1 MKIRKKDLMN
11 LIRESLKS
19 THFGTR
25 DKEGKLAFAPDLK
38 DMESVYGKN
47 IGGKVSKQ
55 KLEEFFKDSI
65 IPFNVITIPDDA
77 YRTLQNMIVGG
88 GGATFE
94 QVELNF
100 FEKALTSITSM
111 FRGRYDDLAAIRSK
125 IDPDA
130 YNIMIERKDEDY
142 GAFFFDLTW
151 VAHDLIGHGINLEG
165 VGDYGM
171 LVSGIGGLFNAIFH
185 LPVPSKFTSGTKF
198 DQDLKIDDNRVFSDV
213 TDNTVISAI
222 KADLERENFTP
233 GVGKVDIAAS
243 VLGYYFI
250 KGRFPSIIYDLAAEG
265 TLDINKINQY
275 ESDFKKM
282 VESLK
287 GKVGMFRFGDNMK
300 YLEI

>member
-1 MKIRKKDLMN
+1 MKIKKNDLIN

-19 THFGTR
+19 AHFGTR
-25 DKEGKLAFAPDLK
+25 DPAGKLSFAPDLK

-55 KLEEFFKDSI
+55 KLEEFFKDAI
-65 IPFNVITIPDDA
+65 VPFNVILIPDDA
-77 YRTLQNMIVGG
+77 YRTLQNIITGDG
-88 GGATFE
+88 SAFE

-111 FRGRYDDLAAIRSK
+111 FRGKYDDLAAIRSK
-125 IDPDA
+125 IDPNA

-142 GAFFFDLTW
+142 GAFLFDLTW
-151 VAHDLIGHGINLEG
+151 VAHDLIGHGINLSG

-171 LVSGIGGLFNAIFH
+171 LVSGLGALFNAVFH
-185 LPVPSKFTSGTKF
+185 LPVPSKFQSGTGF
-198 DQDLKIDDNRVFSDV
+198 DQNLKIGDNRVFSDV
-213 TDNTVISAI
+213 ADNTVISAI

-233 GVGKVDIAAS
+233 GVAEFDLAAS

-250 KGRFPSIIYDLAAEG
+250 KGKFPSIIYDLAAEG